1 LPIASSNSWKHLI
14 FNTPPKILIMKKILQ
29 ILTILT
35 LAWGSAIAQDV
46 YYTKSATLKLN
57 GELDGKALQLDTR
70 QLGVMLDYETTEII
84 IRFPLSSLKSG
95 IDSLDRLIKSSPAE
109 VVFDGSLSLEYIN
122 TENHPPLKFTA
133 EGWLT
138 VDKSKKLV
146 TGEGELHHLD
156 DAGQIACMMG
166 MTLPLNLK
174 DLGLRNPV
182 PGLKD
187 DFEAV
192 ITQAVLKK
200 DKN

>member
-1 LPIASSNSWKHLI
+1 
-14 FNTPPKILIMKKILQ
+14 MKKALL
-29 ILTILT
+29 ILTISII
-35 LAWGSAIAQDV
+35 AWGAGHSQDV

-57 GELDGKALQLDTR
+57 GALDGKALQLDTR
-70 QLGVMLDYETTEII
+70 QLGVMLDYETTEMI
-84 IRFPLSSLKSG
+84 IRFPLNSLKSG
-95 IDSLDRLIKSSPAE
+95 IDSLDRLIKSSALE
-109 VVFDGSLSLEYIN
+109 AVFDGTLSLEYIN
-122 TENHPPLKFTA
+122 TKNHPPLKFTT

-138 VDKSKKLV
+138 VGNSKNLI
-146 TGEGELHHLD
+146 TGAGELHHLD

-166 MTLPLNLK
+166 MTMHLNLK
-174 DLGLRNPV
+174 NLNLRNPV

>member
-1 LPIASSNSWKHLI
+1 
-14 FNTPPKILIMKKILQ
+14 MKKFLQ
-29 ILTILT
+29 ILTILALT
-35 LAWGSAIAQDV
+35 WGSACAQDV

-70 QLGVMLDYETTEII
+70 QLGVMLDYETTEMI

-95 IDSLDRLIKSSPAE
+95 VDSLDRLLKNSALE
-109 VVFDGSLSLEYIN
+109 AVFDGSLSLEYIN

-133 EGWLT
+133 EGWLM
-138 VDKSKKLV
+138 VGNSKTLI
-146 TGEGELHHLD
+146 TGEGELHHID
-156 DAGQIACMMG
+156 DTGQIACMMG
-166 MTLPLNLK
+166 MTMHLNLK
-174 DLGLRNPV
+174 DLNLQNPV

-192 ITQAVLKK
+192 ITQAVLQK